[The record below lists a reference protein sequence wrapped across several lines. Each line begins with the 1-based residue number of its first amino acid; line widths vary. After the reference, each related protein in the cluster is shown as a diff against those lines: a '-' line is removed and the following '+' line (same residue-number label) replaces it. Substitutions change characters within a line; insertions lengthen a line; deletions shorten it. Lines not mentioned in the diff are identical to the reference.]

1 MSLDYLVV
9 GGDGQLVVVLL
20 GGGLCIASTESC
32 TLMVLAEMPFGGVLD
47 DVLDVALDGVLNGVP
62 PFSSVLLGF

>member
-1 MSLDYLVV
+1 M

-20 GGGLCIASTESC
+20 GSTLGGASTESC
-32 TLMVLAEMPFGGVLD
+32 TLLVETAFGGVLG
-47 DVLDVALDGVLNGVP
+47 DVLNVGPDGVLNGVP

>member
-1 MSLDYLVV
+1 M
-9 GGDGQLVVVLL
+9 GGDGQLIGILL
-20 GGGLCIASTESC
+20 GGGLGGASTESC

-47 DVLDVALDGVLNGVP
+47 DVLEVAPDGVLDGVP

>member
-20 GGGLCIASTESC
+20 GGGLGGASTESC
-32 TLMVLAEMPFGGVLD
+32 TLMVLAEMLFGGVLD
-47 DVLDVALDGVLNGVP
+47 VLNVAPDGVLYGVP